1 MTNALLGGILLI
13 GVATLI
19 VAFRTLRSSQR
30 SEGLDQD
37 RYELLRDQRERLQLL
52 CEERRMLVEELG
64 RESRERQQLI
74 ETL

>member
-19 VAFRTLRSSQR
+19 VAIRTLRSSQR